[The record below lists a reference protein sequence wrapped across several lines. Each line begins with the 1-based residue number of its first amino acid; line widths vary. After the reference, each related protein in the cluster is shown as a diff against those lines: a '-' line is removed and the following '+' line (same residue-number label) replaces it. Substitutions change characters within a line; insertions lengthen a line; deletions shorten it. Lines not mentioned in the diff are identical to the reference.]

1 MDEQQY
7 CAWLWRAR
15 QTHSR
20 TTSKPV
26 KQSSSHVGVWDMDA
40 QCMGMGAG
48 PSDRVGSQTRCRG
61 SIYFCLGVHWHESE
75 SDQSYRILC
84 CQFTS
89 EFPPSPV
96 TGTVGER
103 VKSEWKLT
111 SIGIWTLRGTEI
123 LSAFGCGPEDQ
134 KTLSGVHILP
144 IDPRHHLTSSV
155 NELSGS
161 PKVLRCR
168 KITTRNSGFCHSIV
182 LMREQG
188 EFNQLRGNLFRGFH
202 TAGGAVKGTR
212 RTELVRQSWHIDIT
226 RLRCGKGDFSSILP
240 PVNSNSS

>member
-1 MDEQQY
+1 MISATANRGWWHWTTMYEQQY

-26 KQSSSHVGVWDMDA
+26 KQSSSHVGVWDMGA
-40 QCMGMGAG
+40 QRMGMGAG
-48 PSDRVGSQTRCRG
+48 PSDRVGSQTHCRG
-61 SIYFCLGVHWHESE
+61 SMYFYLGMHWRKSE

-103 VKSEWKLT
+103 VKKRMEAPEHRHLDPPGDGN
-111 SIGIWTLRGTEI
+111 IVCVRLRSGG
-123 LSAFGCGPEDQ
+123 S
-134 KTLSGVHILP
+134 KNLSGVHILP

-202 TAGGAVKGTR
+202 TAG
-212 RTELVRQSWHIDIT
+212 
-226 RLRCGKGDFSSILP
+226 RCGEGYSTYGACPSTLAY
-240 PVNSNSS
+240 